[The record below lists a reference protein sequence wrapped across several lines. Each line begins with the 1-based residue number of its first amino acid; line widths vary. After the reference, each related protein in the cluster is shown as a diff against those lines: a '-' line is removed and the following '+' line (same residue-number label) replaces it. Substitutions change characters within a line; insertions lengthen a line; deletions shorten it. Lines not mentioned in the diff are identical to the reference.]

1 MKRLLQYTFLIL
13 SIVLVTHIG
22 SYGKESLGKRLI
34 HSSFQ
39 KGLEWMQ
46 LQQYETAQHHF
57 NTYITQCPDSQYAI
71 EAAYYAA
78 LCAIKLERA
87 DGEEQLQQFIK
98 KYPYHQFT
106 SLAYYELGNLYGTRQ
121 DYTTCIKY
129 YLIVDA
135 NQLDEHLKA
144 ELQYRLAYAYLNQ
157 KDFDQ
162 ALDYFNKI
170 KQQDSP
176 YTAASNYYAGYLAL
190 KKGDYKSAL
199 TDLQKAEKN
208 AAYESVVPYL
218 ILEVLYQSKKY
229 KEAIAYATSIENKYP
244 DLKNQEDIALLTAES
259 YFLLQ
264 NYTAAIQ
271 HYENYIS
278 LQPADMSQEAQYRLA
293 YALYKVE
300 ENYKAIKYFK
310 ELALREDNLA
320 QLASYYMGVAYIKIN
335 QKNLALA
342 ALNQARQLEFD
353 LDIQTEA
360 AFQYAQL
367 SYELGHLK
375 LAIESLQE
383 FKKVY
388 PTSQHMKT
396 INNLLSQ
403 VYLQTQHYDLAIAHI
418 EGLSEKT
425 NTMLQVYQKATFYK
439 GNAFF
444 NQEAYE
450 SAITWLQKSLRYPLD
465 MEITLQTHLWL
476 AESYVAQQIYDQAMA
491 HYQAVL
497 AAENKKDRAYYQDAL
512 YGMGYVYFNTGKYQQ
527 ALPLLLQ
534 YANAT
539 NNANNWR
546 SDALVRA
553 ADCYYVTKAYTQAL
567 ALYDKTQT
575 DYPAHNSYQK
585 ALIYELTNKPAEAK
599 QNLENIIKTYAHTPY
614 YEKALFEY
622 AYLALQHQ
630 DYQGAVSNFTKLI
643 QQKPYSPLIP
653 DALLHRA
660 VAYVN
665 LKQYAEAGK
674 DYETL
679 LIDYPTHPNTQ
690 NALIELPKLVNLEG
704 KPEKLQQYLDIYKA
718 KNPSSDKLEVITF
731 EAAKNLFYNQNYQQA
746 IEQLHKFMTNYP
758 ASKLADEAGFLLGE
772 AYYRLGDDTQ
782 ALQQYQQAVANK
794 QSAFYNRILLRIAAI
809 SYKQQDFV
817 TALTNYAELKDRA
830 TNKKESYFA
839 LEGMMKSNE
848 ALERYDEVVEIAHL
862 IIKLGNITV
871 NAVSQATLYLAKA
884 AMQQAKYPEALQQ
897 FQQVVTGGQ
906 DVYAAEAQ
914 YLIAKIHFQLG
925 NYKQS
930 LEALFVLTK
939 QFTDYPIWVNQGFLL
954 MADDYIALHETFQ
967 AKATLQSIID
977 HATDATL
984 VQQAQEKLQALVQ
997 QQTEAD
1003 NATQASQEQTAVT
1016 DSEFKTL
1023 EEEEPTP

>member
-1 MKRLLQYTFLIL
+1 MKRLLQYTFLIISTIL
-13 SIVLVTHIG
+13 LASMNSH
-22 SYGKESLGKRLI
+22 GKESMDQCLI
-34 HSSFQ
+34 HPTFQ

-46 LQQYETAQHHF
+46 LQQYEAAQHQF
-57 NTYITQCPDSQYAI
+57 GTYIAQCRDSQYAI
-71 EAAYYAA
+71 EATYYAA
-78 LCAIKLERA
+78 LCAVKLERA
-87 DGEEQLQQFIK
+87 DGEERLQQFIK
-98 KYPYHQFT
+98 KYPHHQFT

-144 ELQYRLAYAYLNQ
+144 ELQYRLAYAYLNE
-157 KDFDQ
+157 KDFDK

-176 YTAASNYYAGYLAL
+176 YTAASNYYAGYLSL
-190 KKGDYKSAL
+190 KKGDYNSAL
-199 TDLQKAEKN
+199 LDLRKAEKN
-208 AAYESVVPYL
+208 EAYEGVVPYL
-218 ILEVLYQSKKY
+218 ILEIFYQTKRY
-229 KEAIAYATSIENKYP
+229 KEVIAYATNLQNKQP

-259 YFLLQ
+259 YFFLK
-264 NYTAAIQ
+264 NYKAAIQ
-271 HYENYIS
+271 HYENYLS
-278 LQPADMSQEAQYRLA
+278 FQPTDPLPEAPYRLG
-293 YALYKVE
+293 YALYQTG

-310 ELALREDNLA
+310 ELALREDQLS
-320 QLASYYMGVAYIKIN
+320 QLASYYMGVAYMKID

-342 ALNQARQLEFD
+342 ALNQARQLEFNP
-353 LDIQTEA
+353 DIQTEA

-375 LAIESLQE
+375 LAIEALQE
-383 FKKVY
+383 FKQAY
-388 PTSQHMKT
+388 PASQHTKT
-396 INNLLSQ
+396 VNSLLSQ

-418 EGLSEKT
+418 EGLPEKT

-439 GNAFF
+439 GNAYF

-450 SAITWLQKSLRYPLD
+450 SAISWLQKSLRYPLD

-476 AESYVAQQIYDQAMA
+476 AESYAAQQVYDQAMA

-497 AAENKKDRAYYQDAL
+497 AVGDKKDRTYYQDAL
-512 YGMGYVYFNTGKYQQ
+512 YGTGYTYFNTGKYQQ
-527 ALPLLLQ
+527 ALPLFLQ
-534 YANAT
+534 YANTT
-539 NNANNWR
+539 NNASNWH
-546 SDALVRA
+546 SDALVRV
-553 ADCYYVTKAYTQAL
+553 ADCYYATKAYTQAL
-567 ALYDKTQT
+567 TLYDKTQA
-575 DYPAHNSYQK
+575 DYPAHSSYQK
-585 ALIYELTNKPAEAK
+585 ALIYEIMDKPSEAK
-599 QNLENIIKTYAHTPY
+599 KNLETIIKTYAHTVY

-630 DYQGAVSNFTKLI
+630 AYQEAVSNFTQLI

-660 VAYVN
+660 IAYVN

-679 LIDYPTHPNTQ
+679 LTDHPTHPNTQ
-690 NALIELPKLVNLEG
+690 NALIELPKLVDLEG

-718 KNPSSDKLEVITF
+718 KNPSSDKLESITF
-731 EAAKNLFYNQNYQQA
+731 EAAKNLFYSQNYTQA
-746 IEQLHKFMTNYP
+746 IAQLQEWIAHYP
-758 ASKLADEAGFLLGE
+758 TSKMRDEAGFLLAE
-772 AYYRLGDDTQ
+772 AYYRLGDDSQ
-782 ALQQYQQAVANK
+782 ALQQYQQAVVNK
-794 QSAFYNRILLRIAAI
+794 QSAFYNKILLRIAAI

-817 TALTNYAELKDRA
+817 TALTTYTELKDRA

-848 ALERYDEVVEIAHL
+848 GLERYDEVAEVAQL

-871 NAVSQATLYLAKA
+871 NAASQATLYVAKA

-897 FQQVVTGGQ
+897 FQQIVSGGQ
-906 DVYAAEAQ
+906 DIYAAEAQ
-914 YLIAKIHFQLG
+914 YLLAKIHFQLG
-925 NYKQS
+925 DYKQS

-939 QFTDYPIWVNQGFLL
+939 QFTAYSTWVNQGFLL
-954 MADDYIALHETFQ
+954 MADDYIALQETFQ

-977 HATDATL
+977 NATDATL
-984 VQQAQEKLQALVQ
+984 VQQAEERLEALVQ
-997 QQTEAD
+997 QQTETD
-1003 NATQASQEQTAVT
+1003 TATQASQEQSAVT

-1023 EEEEPTP
+1023 EEEPTN